1 MAADN
6 SSCTAYSK
14 TGGLGTSFRNWNMVC
29 HNYHPCWCTMYLQI
43 PDVVKT
49 DGIQNYLAPSR
60 QPCPHAVL
68 QRYYCRLPD
77 LPLHYSSTIVRCALQ
92 TEYRSKHWVLPHNS
106 GLRYN
111 LQPPASSAIHSD
123 RIHGSVSLISTVI
136 VPIASTTCG
145 GGVISITSTKAS
157 ARLFFL
163 HDLVI
168 GLLYFLKLLLSLC
181 LIRIVNIS
189 IRVIFTA

>member
-14 TGGLGTSFRNWNMVC
+14 TGGLSTSFRNWNMVC

-60 QPCPHAVL
+60 QPFPHAVL

-92 TEYRSKHWVLPHNS
+92 MEYRSKHWVLPHNS
-106 GLRYN
+106 GSRYN
-111 LQPPASSAIHSD
+111 LQPPASVGSHSLFCITDFHCNCTDRFHHLWRRCYIYIFHQSFRPTVFPYWSAH
-123 RIHGSVSLISTVI
+123 RPAVI
-136 VPIASTTCG
+136 P
-145 GGVISITSTKAS
+145 
-157 ARLFFL
+157 
-163 HDLVI
+163 
-168 GLLYFLKLLLSLC
+168 
-181 LIRIVNIS
+181 
-189 IRVIFTA
+189 